1 MGSLLD
7 LGRNP
12 DAYFIKLS
20 WITKALCVYYRTF
33 KNVIEKHKEKGN
45 SPIFP

>member
-7 LGRNP
+7 LGRNL

-20 WITKALCVYYRTF
+20 WIKKALCVYYRTL
-33 KNVIEKHKEKGN
+33 KKKR
-45 SPIFP
+45 